1 MAPQVPAI
9 PERAEAGAGAVPR
22 SEQYGHQESE
32 EEKHG

>member
-1 MAPQVPAI
+1 MARQVPAF

-22 SEQYGHQESE
+22 SEQYGHQESD